1 MGFLPSSAVASI
13 YSFITAIRRRVSP
26 EFIGSRKCVP
36 MAFTSGLS
44 AVNAIG
50 MQMCDPINSGL
61 SIWQLTVY
69 VHTFTESGI
78 NPASKH
84 YYRFSPSVENER
96 ADAGRD
102 GQPVSQD

>member
-1 MGFLPSSAVASI
+1 
-13 YSFITAIRRRVSP
+13 
-26 EFIGSRKCVP
+26 

-61 SIWQLTVY
+61 TNWRLAVY
-69 VHTFTESGI
+69 VHTITESGI

-84 YYRFSPSVENER
+84 YYRFRPSVENER

-102 GQPVSQD
+102 GQPVSRDQTISLEHGQGKH